1 MGKHER
7 SLAAV
12 LAIAICLFPGRV
24 TPLQAEDSPAKKA
37 PEATTTKTAVATFAG
52 GCFWCME
59 AAFDGID
66 GVIETTSGYTGGRT
80 ENPTYEEV
88 SSGVTGHAES
98 VRVTFDPSRI
108 TYAQLL
114 ALFWRNIDPL
124 TPDAQFCDHGTQY
137 RSAIFYQDE
146 EQHRLAEASKAELQ
160 ESGRFKQPIVTQIVA
175 AGPFYPARNTTRTT
189 TRRIRFGIASIGTAA
204 AGMRVSKKCG
214 ARRPAVLPPAS
225 TSHRSYVYRAIPKD
239 RGYTRARIRPRR
251 KERRRRTLSRSRCR

>member
-108 TYAQLL
+108 TYSQLL

-175 AGPFYPARNTTRTT
+175 AGPFYPAEEYHQDYHQKNPLRYSFYRHGCG
-189 TRRIRFGIASIGTAA
+189 RDARLEEVWGKEAGGAA
-204 AGMRVSKKCG
+204 AGK
-214 ARRPAVLPPAS
+214 
-225 TSHRSYVYRAIPKD
+225 H
-239 RGYTRARIRPRR
+239 
-251 KERRRRTLSRSRCR
+251 